1 MKVALF
7 VTCLTDQFAPRA
19 AEATV
24 RLLRHLGCE
33 VELPRG
39 QTCCGQPH
47 YNNGYEGEARR
58 LAKRMTRVFRGY
70 DHVVTPSG
78 SCAATVR
85 HRYPELLT
93 EGGEAFARRTW
104 ELGAFVTEV
113 LGVDPSQLG
122 AVWEGRVAVHG
133 SCHYRDLPQG
143 DTTLGLLSGVSG
155 LEAVPLGP
163 RGQCCGFGGTFAV
176 KYPAISGALLSD
188 KLAALREVDPI
199 AVVCNDA
206 GCSLHLAGGC
216 HRAGMPLPFLHAAEV
231 LAEGLGL
238 MPRRPRRVAR

>member
-24 RLLRHLGCE
+24 RLLEHLGCE
-33 VELPRG
+33 VAFPRA
-39 QTCCGQPH
+39 QTCCGQPL
-47 YNNGYEGEARR
+47 YNGGYHDAARALARR
-58 LAKRMTRVFRGY
+58 MTKVFRGF

-85 HRYPELLT
+85 HRYPELVGD
-93 EGGEAFARRTW
+93 GGAAFASRTW

-113 LGVDPSQLG
+113 LGVDPATLG
-122 AVWEGRVAVHG
+122 ATWEGRVAVHG

-143 DTTLGLLSGVSG
+143 DTTLRLLSGVAG
-155 LEAVPLGP
+155 LDAVPLGP
-163 RGQCCGFGGTFAV
+163 PGQCCGFGGTFAV
-176 KYPAISGALLSD
+176 KYPGISGALLSD
-188 KLAALREVDPI
+188 KLASLRATEAS

-206 GCSLHLAGGC
+206 GCTLQLAGGC
-216 HRAGMPLPFLHAAEV
+216 HRAGLEIPFLHAAEV

-238 MPRRPRRVAR
+238 MPRRPRVVM

>member
-7 VTCLTDQFAPRA
+7 ATCLTDQFAPRA

-33 VELPRG
+33 VGFPRA

-47 YNNGYEGEARR
+47 FNNGYHDEARG

-78 SCAATVR
+78 SCAAHVR
-85 HRYPELLT
+85 HRYPELLPDAGAALA
-93 EGGEAFARRTW
+93 ERTW
-104 ELGAFVTEV
+104 ELGAFVTEA
-113 LGVDPSQLG
+113 LGVDPATLG

-133 SCHYRDLPQG
+133 SCHYRDLPHG
-143 DTTLGLLSGVSG
+143 DTTLRLLDGVAG

-163 RGQCCGFGGTFAV
+163 AGQCCGFGGTFAV
-176 KYPAISGALLSD
+176 KYPGISGALLSD
-188 KLAALREVDPI
+188 KLEALREVGPS
-199 AVVCNDA
+199 AVVCNDV

-216 HRAGMPLPFLHAAEV
+216 HRAGMTLPFLHAAEV

-238 MPRRPRRVAR
+238 MPRRPKVVR